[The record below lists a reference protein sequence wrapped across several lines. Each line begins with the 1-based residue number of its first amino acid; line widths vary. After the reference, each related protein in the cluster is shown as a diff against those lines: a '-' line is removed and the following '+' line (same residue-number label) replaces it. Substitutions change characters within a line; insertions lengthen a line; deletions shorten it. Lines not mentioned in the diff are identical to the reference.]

1 MAVRQKS
8 ELTGKPRKPRIQ
20 TVVSEELLEKLE
32 ADAEKRGISM
42 SRLTEEILRAH
53 YEGRS
58 VRPGPDMDGVDDDGD
73 VGSNPDEIVQ
83 MFKMFKKMQEAGLI

>member
-58 VRPGPDMDGVDDDGD
+58 VRPRPDMDDDDA
-73 VGSNPDEIVQ
+73 GSNTDEVVQ

>member
-32 ADAEKRGISM
+32 ADAQKRGISM

-58 VRPGPDMDGVDDDGD
+58 VRPGPDMEGDGD
-73 VGSNPDEIVQ
+73 AGSTDGDMVKV
-83 MFKMFKKMQEAGLI
+83 MKMIKAMKEAGLL

>member
-20 TVVSEELLEKLE
+20 TVVSEELLQKLE

-53 YEGRS
+53 YEDRS
-58 VRPGPDMDGVDDDGD
+58 VRPGPDMEMEGDGD
-73 VGSNPDEIVQ
+73 AGSTDGDMVKV
-83 MFKMFKKMQEAGLI
+83 MKMIKAMKEAGLL

>member
-58 VRPGPDMDGVDDDGD
+58 VRPGPDMDDDDA
-73 VGSNPDEIVQ
+73 GSNLDEVVQ

>member
-20 TVVSEELLEKLE
+20 TVVSEELLQKLE

-58 VRPGPDMDGVDDDGD
+58 VRPEPDMDDDDD
-73 VGSNPDEIVQ
+73 AGSNTDEVVQ

>member
-53 YEGRS
+53 YEDRS
-58 VRPGPDMDGVDDDGD
+58 VRPGPDLESNDDPGSTDGD
-73 VGSNPDEIVQ
+73 MMKVFRMIKQ
-83 MFKMFKKMQEAGLI
+83 MKEAGLL

>member
-32 ADAEKRGISM
+32 TDAQKRGISM

-58 VRPGPDMDGVDDDGD
+58 ARPGPDMEGDGD
-73 VGSNPDEIVQ
+73 AGSTDGDMVKV
-83 MFKMFKKMQEAGLI
+83 MKMIKAMKEAGLL

>member
-58 VRPGPDMDGVDDDGD
+58 ARPGPDMGDDGD
-73 VGSNPDEIVQ
+73 AGSNPDDIVH
-83 MFKMFKKMQEAGLI
+83 MFKMFKRMQEAGLI